1 MLGAGVLPAA
11 ISGRPPRA
19 VTYSLMLSVV
29 LAVVGVV
36 LWIEGGPHP
45 RTGAAWL
52 LLVAILI
59 VAALPALLCQLF
71 C

>member
-1 MLGAGVLPAA
+1 M
-11 ISGRPPRA
+11 
-19 VTYSLMLSVV
+19 YSLMLSLI

-36 LWIEGGPHP
+36 LWMEGGPHP
-45 RTGAAWL
+45 RTRAAWL

-59 VAALPALLCQLF
+59 VSALPMLLCWLF

>member
-1 MLGAGVLPAA
+1 VK
-11 ISGRPPRA
+11 
-19 VTYSLMLSVV
+19 YSVMLSLV

-59 VAALPALLCQLF
+59 VSATPMLMCWLF

>member
-1 MLGAGVLPAA
+1 M
-11 ISGRPPRA
+11 
-19 VTYSLMLSVV
+19 YSLMLSLI

-36 LWIEGGPHP
+36 LWMEGGPHP
-45 RTGAAWL
+45 RTRAAWL

-59 VAALPALLCQLF
+59 VAVLPVLMCRLF